1 MHPGALQTTFEEYR
15 LAIEEIEGRLKRIE
29 NEMHRHAETSVH
41 APVIKALQ
49 TLRGVKEVAAVT
61 LVAEVGCFSRFR
73 KATQI
78 MSYGGIVPSEYSSG
92 SEVRRGS
99 ITKSGN
105 SHLRR
110 ILIECAWSYR
120 YKAHMSEAIRKR
132 QEGQPASVRAIAW
145 KAQVRLCQK
154 YRNLVSKG
162 KSGSIAV
169 TAVAREL
176 LGFIWA
182 IAREVEQQ
190 GINGQHVA

>member
-1 MHPGALQTTFEEYR
+1 MHKQ
-15 LAIEEIEGRLKRIE
+15 
-29 NEMHRHAETSVH
+29 AESGEH
-41 APVIKALQ
+41 APVIKTLQ
-49 TLRGVKEVAAVT
+49 PLRGVKEVAAVT
-61 LVAEVGCFSRFR
+61 LVAEVGRFSRFA
-73 KATQI
+73 KAPQI
-78 MSYGGIVPSEYSSG
+78 MAYAGVVPSEYSSA
-92 SEVRRGS
+92 SEVRRSS

-132 QEGQPASVRAIAW
+132 QEGQPVFARLIAW

-182 IAREVEQQ
+182 VAREVEQQ